1 MAFVPG
7 FEHDLFIS
15 YAHRD
20 DEPLEDGGR
29 GWVSTFRHNLEN
41 ALSQKLEGKAPDIW
55 MDQRLA
61 LNAELG
67 PELTR
72 RLERTAVLLVIL
84 SPPYVTSKWCQDE
97 RRIFID
103 QVRSRSQAEFSVFV
117 IEKDRV
123 IQRPEEFAQRFGL
136 RFWKGKQ
143 DDQSVTR
150 TFGWPDPNGDT
161 SYWDAITTLACKIA
175 DSLRKLSEAPS
186 TAAGLSAT
194 ASTGRPPAIIIPLA
208 TSNLPAAKAPAVLV
222 AHSTDD
228 LCEERMQ
235 VVSYLE
241 QAGFIVLPAQEY
253 PDKPEEIESLVQRLL
268 PDSALFVQLLG
279 RKPGRWT
286 ERWALGMPGRQYEL
300 ALQTGIPALQW
311 RDPTLVI
318 DAVTGDYR
326 KLLDGPH
333 VYACG
338 LEEFKSAVVERARQP
353 SAQQSDT
360 DASRIVLINAVE
372 EDAAAADELAQWL
385 SRQQVDVVKWVD
397 KRGAGGDIS
406 RFAKTVGASSAFI
419 VVCGQHTDPPWLFRQ
434 VKEGRKYGT
443 QHMPS
448 TSLAVYDRR
457 GKDEEMQFS
466 FSGLRLLDCRSGLN
480 EGALKQFVATLGG

>member
-20 DEPLEDGGR
+20 DDPLNDGER

-41 ALSQKLEGKAPDIW
+41 ALSQKLEGKAPNVW

-72 RLERTAVLLVIL
+72 RLEQTAVLLVVL
-84 SPPYVTSKWCQDE
+84 SPPYVASKWCQDE
-97 RRIFID
+97 RRIFMD
-103 QVRSRSQAEFSVFV
+103 LVRGRSQAEQSVFV

-123 IQRPEEFAQRFGL
+123 NQRPEEFAQRFGL
-136 RFWKGKQ
+136 RFWKEKQ

-150 TFGWPDPNGDT
+150 TFGWPDPKGDT
-161 SYWDAITTLACKIA
+161 SYWDAITTLSCKIA
-175 DSLRKLSEAPS
+175 DYLRNLSERPS
-186 TAAGLSAT
+186 TAAPPSPAPAAARTVIISAPT
-194 ASTGRPPAIIIPLA
+194 FGT
-208 TSNLPAAKAPAVLV
+208 PAAKGPAVFV
-222 AHSTDD
+222 AQSTDD

-241 QAGFIVLPAQEY
+241 QAGFTVLPAQEF
-253 PDKPEEIESLVQRLL
+253 PDKPEEIEALAQRLL
-268 PDSALFVQLLG
+268 PASGLFVQLLG

-286 ERWALGMPGRQYEL
+286 DRWPMGLPGRQYEL
-300 ALQTGIPALQW
+300 AAATGVVALQW
-311 RDPTLVI
+311 REPTLSI

-326 KLLDGPH
+326 TLLDGPH

-338 LEEFKSAVVERARQP
+338 LEEFKSTVVQRARQP
-353 SAQQSDT
+353 SPKEPDP

-385 SRQQVDVVKWVD
+385 GSQQVDVVKWVD

-406 RFAKTVGASSAFI
+406 RFAKTVSASNAFI
-419 VVCGQHTDPPWLFRQ
+419 VVCGEHTDPPWLIRQ

-443 QHMPS
+443 QNKPS